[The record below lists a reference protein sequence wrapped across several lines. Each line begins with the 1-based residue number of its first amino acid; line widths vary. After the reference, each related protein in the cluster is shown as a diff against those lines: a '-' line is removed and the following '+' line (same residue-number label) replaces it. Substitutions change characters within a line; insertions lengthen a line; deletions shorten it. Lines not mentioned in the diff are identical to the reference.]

1 MNDRIFGIIGAAWV
15 ILGVPLLLV
24 WFSFAD
30 DPWGALP
37 FMADL
42 TNPVQ
47 LIEAC
52 IFYGPPILF
61 GAMLLRLKF
70 RKAV

>member
-1 MNDRIFGIIGAAWV
+1 MNDRIFGILGAAWV
-15 ILGVPLLLV
+15 MLGIPLLLV
-24 WFSFAD
+24 WFGFAD
-30 DPWGALP
+30 DPWGSPP

-52 IFYGPPILF
+52 LFYGPPLIL
-61 GAMLLRLKF
+61 GAMLLRLRF
-70 RKAV
+70 GRAV